1 MMLRKWIM
9 NQLQKMSKAPECPC
23 KDCERKGCGV
33 YHDNC
38 EKYQS
43 WKLILK
49 AYQEEVKNEAS
60 SNG

>member
-1 MMLRKWIM
+1 M